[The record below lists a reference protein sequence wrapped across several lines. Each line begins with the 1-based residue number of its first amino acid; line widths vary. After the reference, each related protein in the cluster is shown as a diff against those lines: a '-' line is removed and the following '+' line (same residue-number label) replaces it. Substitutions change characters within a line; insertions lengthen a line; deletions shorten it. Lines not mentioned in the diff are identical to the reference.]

1 MVDDEDE
8 DNKLN
13 GYPQRGYDDNVRNL
27 EYLYFISQ
35 TTNINKCIEQM
46 IIEYENDGELDDLL
60 NPNDGWIREYL
71 YNYLQFPETNTD
83 VTLDDIEIFLYHLKL
98 HLYLIKSLL

>member
-8 DNKLN
+8 GNKLN

-35 TTNINKCIEQM
+35 INNINECIEKM

-83 VTLDDIEIFLYHLKL
+83 VTLDDIEKFLYHLKL
-98 HLYLIKSLL
+98 HT

>member
-1 MVDDEDE
+1 MVDNEDE

-13 GYPQRGYDDNVRNL
+13 GYPQHGYDDNVRNL

-35 TTNINKCIEQM
+35 INNINECIEKM

-60 NPNDGWIREYL
+60 NPDDGWIREYL